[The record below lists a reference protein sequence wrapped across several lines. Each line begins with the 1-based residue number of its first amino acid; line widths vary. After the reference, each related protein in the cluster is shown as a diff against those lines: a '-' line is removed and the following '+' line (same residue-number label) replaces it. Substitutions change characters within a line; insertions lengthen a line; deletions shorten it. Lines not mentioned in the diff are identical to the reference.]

1 MKYIVLD
8 FHPLVL
14 FYIASMVLVPAGFFF
29 GLWIVIQKLVFQAHV
44 SANYPLLDVFISLM
58 GMQLL
63 LFAMFFDM
71 QVNKNTNGNY
81 SGLS

>member
-1 MKYIVLD
+1 
-8 FHPLVL
+8 
-14 FYIASMVLVPAGFFF
+14 MVLVPTGFFF
-29 GLWIVIQKLVFQAHV
+29 GLWIVLQKLVFHNPV

-71 QVNKNTNGNY
+71 QVNKITNGKNSLNSY
-81 SGLS
+81 

>member
-14 FYIASMVLVPAGFFF
+14 FYMASMVLVPVGFLF
-29 GLWIVIQKLVFQAHV
+29 GLWIILQKLVFQGHV

-71 QVNKNTNGNY
+71 QVNKTTHGNY
-81 SGLS
+81 LA